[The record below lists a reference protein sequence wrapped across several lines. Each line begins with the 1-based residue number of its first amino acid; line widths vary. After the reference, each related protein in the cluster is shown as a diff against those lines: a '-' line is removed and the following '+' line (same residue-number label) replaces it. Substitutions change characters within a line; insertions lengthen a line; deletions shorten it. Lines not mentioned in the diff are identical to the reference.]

1 MKLRALDHV
10 WFWVTDMDR
19 SVRFYEGQL
28 GLSLRVRHGDEW
40 AELEAGAI
48 HIGLHG
54 SRDEGTV
61 PHGGT
66 AVFRVND
73 LDLAK
78 TALEQRGV
86 AFEEHL
92 GEVPGIA
99 RYASF
104 ADPDGNSM
112 QLIEYVTDDA
122 FPGGIV

>member
-1 MKLRALDHV
+1 MAC
-10 WFWVTDMDR
+10 
-19 SVRFYEGQL
+19 
-28 GLSLRVRHGDEW
+28 RHGDEW
-40 AELEAGAI
+40 AELDAGSI
-48 HIGLHG
+48 QIGLHG
-54 SRDEGTV
+54 SRDRAPCRTEARRCSSV
-61 PHGGT
+61 D
-66 AVFRVND
+66 D